1 MAASSPNQGEGRGPR
16 DRDGTLLRSLVWAA
30 FGLVLLG
37 VTAAGI
43 LFMARG
49 PAAPGPPSAA
59 AAPALDVLGEYG
71 DVPDFRLT
79 SATGRPVGLS
89 DLRGRIWIADFIF
102 TRCTGMCPILTG
114 RMASIRKS
122 LASEQ
127 DVSLVSFTVDPDY
140 DSTEVL
146 KRYAG
151 EHAPGDDGW
160 IFLTGDRQALYR
172 LIGEGFKLSVAAAP
186 PETASPGELITHSDR
201 FVLVDRK
208 GKIRGY
214 FHGTDE
220 EEMGRLLEAVGRLRA
235 EG

>member
-16 DRDGTLLRSLVWAA
+16 DRDGTLLRGLVWGA
-30 FGLVLLG
+30 FGLVLLA

-43 LFMARG
+43 LFVARRPGAPAG
-49 PAAPGPPSAA
+49 PAAS
-59 AAPALDVLGEYG
+59 APALDIVGEYG
-71 DVPDFRLT
+71 EVPDFRLT
-79 SATGRPVGLS
+79 SASGRTVGLA

-102 TRCTGMCPILTG
+102 TRCTGMCPVLTG

-122 LASEQ
+122 LAAQQ

-140 DSTEVL
+140 DSAEVL
-146 KRYAG
+146 QRYAG
-151 EHAPGDDGW
+151 RHAPGDERW
-160 IFLTGDRQALYR
+160 IFLTGDRQDLYR

-186 PETASPGELITHSDR
+186 PEAASPGELITHSDR